1 MIRWLTFQ
9 RYFCRRHDESLSS
22 VNRGNFLEML
32 KFLAL
37 YGKVSEVAPENTP
50 KNEKY
55 ILPDVRKNILSI
67 YARKVQK
74 SIREEL
80 SSKLFLFIT
89 PILKSWLHPCLIT
102 LSTLKSH

>member
-37 YGKVSEVAPENTP
+37 YGEVSEVAPQNTP

-80 SSKLFLFIT
+80 KIASYFCSLPLYLNRGST
-89 PILKSWLHPCLIT
+89 PA
-102 LSTLKSH
+102 

>member
-1 MIRWLTFQ
+1 VIFR
-9 RYFCRRHDESLSS
+9 E
-22 VNRGNFLEML
+22 
-32 KFLAL
+32 AL
-37 YGKVSEVAPENTP
+37 GVALSEVAPENTP

-80 SSKLFLFIT
+80 KIASYFQLPLYLNRGST
-89 PILKSWLHPCLIT
+89 PA
-102 LSTLKSH
+102 